1 LILVGVA
8 AAQSSQGYDLAC
20 RGTVSV
26 AGSVQT
32 LPNSSIG
39 LVSAVGQPGA
49 GLVRSSNYGV
59 QGGYVQPAARAGQH
73 GQIAALD
80 VDEVKFL
87 PFIANTLASLVRPCV
102 W

>member
-1 LILVGVA
+1 MQIRVHSTKPPSARRRACRRRAAILVGVA

-49 GLVRSSNYGV
+49 GLVRSSN
-59 QGGYVQPAARAGQH
+59 
-73 GQIAALD
+73 
-80 VDEVKFL
+80 
-87 PFIANTLASLVRPCV
+87 
-102 W
+102 